1 MSLVSRGTLPTQLS
15 AVNNNVVM
23 MLFWSQ
29 QCCTLHAHT
38 EVVKSTQTKYTPA
51 PSDHTPRHFG
61 WRMGGLIKCLM
72 QQQGYALARMCLN
85 NSLPNTHTHF
95 LTNWLCIALSQSTP
109 SLSFILSRLILSI
122 VSPPLLHS
130 CLHFFYIPVVG
141 PSIACSFSTP
151 KCSNESWCAS
161 LSVRKLNRVVVGV
174 KLSRHPVGVGW
185 GWGGI
190 LHCVSPFQTG

>member
-29 QCCTLHAHT
+29 QCCKLHAHT
-38 EVVKSTQTKYTPA
+38 EVVKCTQTKYTPA

-85 NSLPNTHTHF
+85 NSLPNTHTLSNKLALHSTQSVHPFFIFYPFAFNLVYCLTTSAAF
-95 LTNWLCIALSQSTP
+95 L
-109 SLSFILSRLILSI
+109 
-122 VSPPLLHS
+122 SPFLLHP
-130 CLHFFYIPVVG
+130 C
-141 PSIACSFSTP
+141 
-151 KCSNESWCAS
+151 
-161 LSVRKLNRVVVGV
+161 
-174 KLSRHPVGVGW
+174 GW
-185 GWGGI
+185 F
-190 LHCVSPFQTG
+190 LDRL